1 MSYLKTGSVS
11 QAIKSINPNAGFSVI
26 DNDPDRIT
34 WDSESDVIPKA
45 EILAKVIAMQY
56 LDLRKKAYPAIT
68 DQLDQMY
75 HDFDGWKASIKA
87 IKDKYPK
94 S

>member
-1 MSYLKTGSVS
+1 
-11 QAIKSINPNAGFSVI
+11 
-26 DNDPDRIT
+26 
-34 WDSESDVIPKA
+34 
-45 EILAKVIAMQY
+45 MQY
-56 LDLRKKAYPAIT
+56 FDLRKKAYPAIT